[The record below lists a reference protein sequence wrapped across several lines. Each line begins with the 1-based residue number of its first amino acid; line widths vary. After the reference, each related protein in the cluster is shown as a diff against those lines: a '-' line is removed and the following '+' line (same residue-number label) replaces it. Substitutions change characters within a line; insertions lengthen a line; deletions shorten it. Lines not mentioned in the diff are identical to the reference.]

1 MFNASYFTYTSRLFL
16 FHMVGQSCLL
26 SSFRQLPVISICGA
40 TGTGKSKLAI
50 SLASVFNGEVINFDA
65 LQLYNGINIA
75 TNKIPL
81 DECLGVPHHLIGIYP
96 PEYGHKYDVHS
107 YREICLPLI
116 DNLRNTKKKL
126 PILVGGTHY
135 YLEAIL
141 WQDFLASKHT
151 TSSTKDEFDSKV
163 PFHDPVECYDLLH
176 TLKPDAAKH
185 LHPNNVRRVK
195 RALLDAL
202 KESKTQTES
211 SESIEVMNLDK
222 QSLNRS
228 IKPRYPGESLILWLD
243 CASDVLNSRL
253 DKRVDTML
261 SSGLIDELDT
271 FLNEVNVLDS
281 SLAPGTYEMSDTHDN
296 IKQTRVKKLKHLFSE
311 ESESVSDPMVRRG
324 ILQSIG
330 LKEFSE
336 YLALLP
342 GERGTAEASM
352 LFKQAVENVKIA
364 TRKYARRQVS
374 WVRNRF
380 LRRPVDGSIPVF
392 RIDVTDFLRS
402 ESSDTWNKAIFASAV
417 RLVYSELLKLDDS
430 LYEHLKEN
438 TYLNSLLKI
447 CPESCCPKA
456 ELLLLPKSF
465 TKSSNAESPFIC
477 SICSGRIFTQLD
489 SWEAHLKSR
498 SHHKRTAKYNSRL
511 LIEKAMKNLPS

>member
-1 MFNASYFTYTSRLFL
+1 MFNAPSFTHSSRLFL
-16 FHMVGQSCLL
+16 FHMVEQSCLL

-40 TGTGKSKLAI
+40 TGTGKSELATN
-50 SLASVFNGEVINFDA
+50 LASVFNGEVINFDA
-65 LQLYNGINIA
+65 LQLYNGLNIA
-75 TNKIPL
+75 TNKIPP
-81 DECLGVPHHLIGIYP
+81 DKCLGVPHHLIGIYP
-96 PEYGHKYDVHS
+96 PEYGDKYDVHS
-107 YREICLPLI
+107 YRNICLPLI

-151 TSSTKDEFDSKV
+151 TSDTKDEFDSEV
-163 PFHDPVECYDLLH
+163 FLNDPMECYDLLH
-176 TLKPDAAKH
+176 TLKPDTAKH

-195 RALLDAL
+195 RALFDAL

-211 SESIEVMNLDK
+211 GEIMNLDK

-243 CASDVLNSRL
+243 CASDVLNSHL

-271 FLNEVNVLDS
+271 FLNQVNVLDS
-281 SLAPGTYEMSDTHDN
+281 SLAPESNEMSDTHDN
-296 IKQTRVKKLKHLFSE
+296 IKQTRSKKLKHLFSE

-342 GERGTAEASM
+342 GERGTPEASI
-352 LFKQAVENVKIA
+352 LFKQAVENVKTA

-374 WVRNRF
+374 WIRNRF

-392 RIDVTDFLRS
+392 RIDVTDFLSS

-417 RLVYSELLKLDDS
+417 RLVYNELIKLDDR
-430 LYEHLKEN
+430 LYEPLKQN

-447 CPESCCPKA
+447 CPDSCCPKP
-456 ELLLLPKSF
+456 ELLLLPKPF
-465 TKSSNAESPFIC
+465 VKSNNAESPFIC
-477 SICSGRIFTQLD
+477 SICSGKIFTQLD

-498 SHHKRTAKYNSRL
+498 SHQKRTAKHNRRL